1 MTITELEILACAFVE
16 AEERRANTRERV
28 LRYSTREKFN
38 GRTYYRYQQDEDK
51 AFQARQVAYQLLKNA
66 VKKLP

>member
-1 MTITELEILACAFVE
+1 MSELEMLATAFVY
-16 AEERRANTRERV
+16 AEERRINTHDRV
-28 LRYSTREKFN
+28 QRYSTRDKFN

-51 AFQARQVAYQLLKNA
+51 AYQARQVAYQLLKNK